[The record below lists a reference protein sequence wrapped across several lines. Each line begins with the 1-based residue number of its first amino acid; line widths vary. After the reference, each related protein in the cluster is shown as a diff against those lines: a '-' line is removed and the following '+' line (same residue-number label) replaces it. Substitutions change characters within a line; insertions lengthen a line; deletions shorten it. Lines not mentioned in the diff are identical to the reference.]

1 MKSLMIAV
9 GLMLAVAAV
18 PAEAKQKNKA
28 VTGCVEHRNANY
40 ELSAVSK
47 KGKAKHYALVGDHDF
62 AADVGHRVKV
72 NGVVGKSTINVGSVS
87 TIASQCSVK

>member
-1 MKSLMIAV
+1 MKSMMIAA
-9 GLMLAVAAV
+9 GLALVFAVA

-40 ELSAVSK
+40 ELSAVTK
-47 KGKAKHYALVGDHDF
+47 KGKAKHYALTGDHDF
-62 AADVGHRVKV
+62 AQDVGHRVKV

-87 TIASQCSVK
+87 TIAPKCDAK